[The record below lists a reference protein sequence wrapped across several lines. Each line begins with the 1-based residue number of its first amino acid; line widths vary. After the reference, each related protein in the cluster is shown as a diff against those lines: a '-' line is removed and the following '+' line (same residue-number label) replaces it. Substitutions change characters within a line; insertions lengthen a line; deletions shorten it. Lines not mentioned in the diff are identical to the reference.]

1 MKVSSPI
8 GETEMGAITKMAAS
22 GDIVGAQTAANAV
35 GIDMS
40 EVVSAIKELTSVS
53 SSNKDV
59 YIDNEKVTSRITKTQ
74 EKSNIN
80 QFGLMG
86 A

>member
-1 MKVSSPI
+1 MGAGGTTMDMSSVI
-8 GETEMGAITKMAAS
+8 GELKS
-22 GDIVGAQTAANAV
+22 L
-35 GIDMS
+35 
-40 EVVSAIKELTSVS
+40 KEAFL
-53 SSNKDV
+53 SNRDV
-59 YIDNEKVTSRITKTQ
+59 YIDNQKVTSRITKTQ